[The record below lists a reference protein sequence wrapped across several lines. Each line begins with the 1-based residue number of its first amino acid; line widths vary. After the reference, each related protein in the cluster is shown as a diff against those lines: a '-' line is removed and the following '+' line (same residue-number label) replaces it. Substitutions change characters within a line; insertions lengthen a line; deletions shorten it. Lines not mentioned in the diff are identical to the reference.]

1 MKLEL
6 KRIARKNTY
15 TIGRLFIDGKYFCD
29 TLEDT
34 DRLLKQTDSLERIK
48 KIKVPSQTAIPTGTY
63 KITLN
68 VVSPK
73 FSVKDFYKKVCN
85 GKLPRLLNVP
95 GYEGILIHVGDGP
108 KSHELTAGCILVG
121 KNTVV
126 GQLTDGKNIFTALY
140 KELLKD
146 KDDITI
152 TIK

>member
-6 KRIARKNTY
+6 KRIVRKNTY
-15 TIGRLFIDGKYFCD
+15 TIGRLFVDGKYFCD
-29 TLEDT
+29 TLEDR
-34 DRLLKQTDSLERIK
+34 DRGIMQDDKLDYVK
-48 KIKVPSQTAIPTGTY
+48 KIKIPNQTAIPTGTY
-63 KITLN
+63 KITLD

-73 FSVKDFYKKVCN
+73 FSTKDFYKKVCN

-126 GQLTDGKNIFTALY
+126 GQLTGGKNIFTSLY

-146 KDDITI
+146 KNNLTI
-152 TIK
+152 TIS

>member
-15 TIGRLFIDGKYFCD
+15 TIGRLSINGKYFCD
-29 TLEDT
+29 TLEDR
-34 DRLLKQTDSLERIK
+34 DRGIMQDDKLDYVK
-48 KIKVPSQTAIPTGTY
+48 KIKIPNQTAIPTGTY
-63 KITLN
+63 KITLDI
-68 VVSPK
+68 VSPK
-73 FSVKDFYKKVCN
+73 FSTKDFYKNVCN

-146 KDDITI
+146 KNNLTI
-152 TIK
+152 TIV

>member
-1 MKLEL
+1 MNIEL

-15 TIGRLFIDGKYFCD
+15 TIGKLSINGKYFCD
-29 TLEDT
+29 TLEDR
-34 DRLLKQTDSLERIK
+34 DRGIMQDDKLDYVK
-48 KIKVPSQTAIPTGTY
+48 KIKIPNQTAIPTGTY
-63 KITLN
+63 KITLD

-85 GKLPRLLNVP
+85 GKLPRLIDVP

-126 GQLTDGKNIFTALY
+126 GQLTDGKNVFTALY

-146 KDDITI
+146 KNNLIITI
-152 TIK
+152 S